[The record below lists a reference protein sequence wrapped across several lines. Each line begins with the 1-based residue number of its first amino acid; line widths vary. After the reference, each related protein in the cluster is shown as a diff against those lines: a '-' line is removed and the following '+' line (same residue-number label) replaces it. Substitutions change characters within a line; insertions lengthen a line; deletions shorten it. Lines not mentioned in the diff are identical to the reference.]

1 MDHLTHL
8 RQKFPNAEKLG
19 AFGTASVKAE
29 ADDTREVVVVAT
41 TSEVDLDNEVVL
53 ASGADRSYID
63 ANRSVFADH
72 QYDRAAYCG
81 KIRRIDPIKGPDG
94 EVTGWKVRIFFTRN
108 ALGDEMLRQAR
119 EDGIGVSIGF
129 QALDWSPPTEDEKK
143 RWPDAVNIIRRW
155 KWLELSVTQL
165 PCNVNARQV
174 GSEPAKSATAIT
186 FVGDIAVVES
196 AKGVELVM

>member
-1 MDHLTHL
+1 MDYLKHL
-8 RQKFPNAEKLG
+8 RLKFPNADKLG
-19 AFGTASVKAE
+19 AFGIDSVKA
-29 ADDTREVVVVAT
+29 DDGDSREVVVIAT
-41 TSEVDLDNEVVL
+41 TSEVDLDSEVVL

-72 QYDRAAYCG
+72 QYDRDAYCG
-81 KIRRIDPIKGPDG
+81 KIRRIDPVKGPDG
-94 EVTGWKVRIFFTRN
+94 EVVGWKVRMFFTRN

-129 QALDWSPPTEDEKK
+129 QALDWGPPEGDEKAAY
-143 RWPDAVNIIRRW
+143 PEAVNIIRRW

-174 GSEPAKSATAIT
+174 TTEPAKSASIT